1 MRLDCPSWM
10 FLLACGFLGLG
21 GAALSQGYPN
31 KPIRMIVPFPPS
43 AGVDVVTRLVAP
55 PLSER
60 LGQNIVVDNRSGAGG
75 TIGAELAA
83 KSPADG
89 YTLLVISTSHAFNV
103 SLYKKL
109 PYDMVRDFAPVT
121 LVADTPNI
129 LVVNASLPVA
139 SVKEFIALAKAK
151 PREIN
156 FASAG
161 VGVSSH
167 VAGEL
172 FRYMA
177 QVRLVHVPYKGS
189 GAALVALLGGEVQAA
204 FFSVPSTL
212 PHMKSGRLRALG
224 IGSARRFE
232 MLPDL
237 PTIAEAGVPG
247 YDATTW
253 YGVLAPAGTPRAV
266 VQILNREI
274 VQIVQSPGVRKS
286 LLSQG
291 AEPRPSTPEAFAAH
305 LKAEIA
311 KYARLAKEI
320 GGQIE

>member
-1 MRLDCPSWM
+1 L
-10 FLLACGFLGLG
+10 LLASGIPGFCG
-21 GAALSQGYPN
+21 AVQSEGYPG
-31 KPIRMIVPFPPS
+31 KPIRLIVPFPPS
-43 AGVDVVTRLVAP
+43 AGLDVVARVVAP
-55 PLSER
+55 PLAER

-109 PYDMVRDFAPVT
+109 PYDMVRDFVPIT
-121 LVADTPNI
+121 RIADTPNV
-129 LVVNASLPVA
+129 LVVNASLPA
-139 SVKEFIALAKAK
+139 ATVKEFIALARAK

-172 FRYMA
+172 FGYMA
-177 QVRLVHVPYKGS
+177 RVRLVHVPYKGS

-224 IGSARRFE
+224 IGSAHRFE

-237 PTIAEAGVPG
+237 PTIAEAGVPN

-253 YGVLAPAGTPRAV
+253 YGVLAPSQTPRAV
-266 VQILNREI
+266 VEMLNREI
-274 VQIVQSPGVRKS
+274 VRIVQSPGVRKN

-291 AEPRPSTPEAFAAH
+291 AEPRPSTPDEFAAH